1 MMGTEIFKIDA
12 SWAEKSTKTR
22 VSFLMTPTVD
32 EIDIRFQSECPT
44 CCVSVRTKTPM
55 NKIKAKAT
63 RFYFAETSGAEGE
76 PKIYPAVNETSKPFL
91 FADCEDLNRME

>member
-1 MMGTEIFKIDA
+1 MVYNYI
-12 SWAEKSTKTR
+12 
-22 VSFLMTPTVD
+22 D